1 MNCVRKLTD
10 SLYWV
15 GVNDRRIALFE
26 NVYPVPDGVSYNS
39 YLMLDEKCALFDT
52 VDAAFT
58 HQLFENI
65 EGLLKGRSLD
75 YLIVNHMEPDH
86 CASIEDIVNRY
97 PNVRIVCTAKA
108 AAMMKQFFDF
118 DVDAHTLPVKEGDSL
133 ILGRHELNFVMAP
146 MVHWPEAMVSYERTE
161 KILFSADAFGSFG
174 AINGNIFAD
183 EIDYKGAWLPE
194 ARRYYTNIVGKFGM
208 QVQALLK
215 KAATLDIS
223 LICPLHSLVWR
234 NDIPW
239 LLEKYSLW
247 SSYEPEEP
255 SVVIAYAS
263 VYGHTQT
270 PADLLAA
277 RLADRGIT
285 RISVYDVSKTHPS
298 YIIADAFRASA
309 LVLASITYNN
319 GIFCNMDSLLH
330 QLVAHNLQKRT
341 IALMENGTWAPVS
354 AKHMGEVLTG
364 LKNNTVLDA
373 GLSIKSA
380 LKPGQEAD
388 LDALADALAAA
399 VRQ

>member
-39 YLMLDEKCALFDT
+39 YLMLDENCALFDT

-270 PADLLAA
+270 AADLLAA

>member
-1 MNCVRKLTD
+1 MNWVRKLTD

-270 PADLLAA
+270 AADLLAA